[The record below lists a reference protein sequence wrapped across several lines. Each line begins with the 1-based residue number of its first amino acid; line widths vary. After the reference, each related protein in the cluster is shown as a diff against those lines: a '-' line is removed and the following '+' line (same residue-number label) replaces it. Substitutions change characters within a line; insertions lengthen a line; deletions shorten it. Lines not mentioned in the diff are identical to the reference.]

1 MEAGKARGSPQ
12 SENATFAVTLL
23 CRKTGDRQRDISD
36 EFREDVFARLE
47 AHQAPASW
55 VTMVRDVAEL
65 EADDP
70 RPRRVRHMQIATCR
84 LRPLSRYARR

>member
-65 EADDP
+65 ETAAVAL
-70 RPRRVRHMQIATCR
+70 RSEVR
-84 LRPLSRYARR
+84 

>member
-23 CRKTGDRQRDISD
+23 CRKTGDRQRDVSD
-36 EFREDVFARLE
+36 EVREDVIARLE

-55 VTMVRDVAEL
+55 ITMVREVAEL
-65 EADDP
+65 EAADE
-70 RPRRVRHMQIATCR
+70 RRIFGESLPPGLV
-84 LRPLSRYARR
+84 LVE